1 VEVLRVADGHVL
13 GRLTPPGKRS
23 LRAMWAT
30 VKEEGGRQGGMEE
43 GVRLLMVDE
52 AETLVLKDGKDQT
65 GAFWAKGG
73 REGGREGMQ
82 KALLNRLRLFFRRSY
97 ILSTPS
103 SLLPS

>member
-1 VEVLRVADGHVL
+1 
-13 GRLTPPGKRS
+13 
-23 LRAMWAT
+23 MWAT

-82 KALLNRLRLFFRRSY
+82 KALLNRLRLFFRKSY
-97 ILSTPS
+97 ILSPSS